1 MFFYDFPKIAKSQK
15 SAKNAKG
22 TLTEKGAGQEGGPAR
37 LNGAAGMLMMMAS
50 AQLRKPNFS
59 MTESATLGAL

>member
-1 MFFYDFPKIAKSQK
+1 MTELGAKIYKNLFFYDFPKIAKSQK

-37 LNGAAGMLMMMAS
+37 LNGAAGMVSEIRAEL
-50 AQLRKPNFS
+50 QR
-59 MTESATLGAL
+59 GR